1 MSEASLSA
9 LELAFL
15 AETLELVREEFEGIM
30 IDTTNEYVL
39 TTGAD
44 VMVDQS
50 TEIIMETLYRLRDDN
65 LKEEPADG
73 RKEA

>member
-9 LELAFL
+9 LELAYL

-30 IDTTNEYVL
+30 VDTTNEYVL

-44 VMVDQS
+44 VMVEDCM
-50 TEIIMETLYRLRDDN
+50 EILMATLFRLRDDELAEN
-65 LKEEPADG
+65 ANEG
-73 RKEA
+73 